1 MSMTHMSSDRVR
13 VITLLKKSN
22 GPDLLCVHISVSP
35 IKVPNY
41 FSPLGFFF
49 PTFPP
54 AVNIITRLILFIHQN
69 QRREIHS
76 AFIEENKLGKYL

>member
-35 IKVPNY
+35 SKVPNY

-54 AVNIITRLILFIHQN
+54 ALNH
-69 QRREIHS
+69 HH
-76 AFIEENKLGKYL
+76 AFDSFHPSKPTAGDSLRFY